1 MDVIIQANRLQ
12 GGPRRVLNITEVQ
25 GMEQD
30 TVVLQDIYRFVQDGI
45 DESGKATGYFEATG
59 VRPSFMPRLEAAGIR
74 LPASAFRQRIMMR
87 A

>member
-1 MDVIIQANRLQ
+1 M
-12 GGPRRVLNITEVQ
+12 NITEVQ

-30 TVVLQDIYRFVQDGI
+30 TVVLQDIYRYVQDGV
-45 DESGKATGYFEATG
+45 DEAGKATGYFEASG

-74 LPASAFRQRIMMR
+74 LPASAFRQRVMMR